1 MTKRKL
7 KIPGG
12 ITCSVIVLL
21 STATALAQE
30 ENFKFELTPYG
41 GYRVGGEFEE
51 TDGDLSIDSTTT
63 AASVSFSTPGIQPL
77 LNGKFFILG
86 RKRARTPS
94 ARD

>member
-7 KIPGG
+7 KISES

-51 TDGDLSIDSTTT
+51 TDGNSTTT
-63 AASVSFSTPGIQPL
+63 AASDSFSTPGIQPS
-77 LNGKFFILG
+77 LNGKFFIRG